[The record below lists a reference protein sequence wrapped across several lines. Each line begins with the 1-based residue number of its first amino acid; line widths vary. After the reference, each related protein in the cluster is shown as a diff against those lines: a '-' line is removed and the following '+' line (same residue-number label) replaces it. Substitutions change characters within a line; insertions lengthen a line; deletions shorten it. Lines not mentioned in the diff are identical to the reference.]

1 MHPHFAS
8 AADLCANDSNS
19 NKNNNNKPPLFKR
32 GPSLPDICTLKRD
45 PQQHSKTLKT
55 AVLRKIQ
62 LKSLP
67 NSPPPETL
75 DPHQP
80 DHTAAISDQILIH
93 IFSFLSRQQHVSISL
108 VCKRWMAVAGRLLRS
123 VKLADWDF
131 LDSGRVVSR
140 FPNLT
145 DIDLVSACV
154 KSPRNSG
161 IVVSHKLLSVH
172 LDVRCLPDEIVE
184 YEYLLPASVVD
195 EGLRIVASAY
205 PNLRRL
211 VVIGASEIGLRSVA
225 AECSTLQELEL
236 HNCTD
241 MALMGISGCKNLQIL
256 KLIGSVDGLYANVV
270 SDIGFTILAQGC
282 SRLLKLE
289 LRGCEGSYAG
299 VKAIAQCCPM
309 LMELTFCDH
318 RMDEGWLSALQYF
331 SNLRTLELKLCKI
344 IDASPGPSEHL
355 GACPT
360 LEALHLHQC
369 QLRNKDSLTAL
380 FVVCEDVTE
389 FVLEDCWGLDDD
401 LFRRASLCRRVKLL
415 YLEGCSL
422 LTMESLDS
430 VLLSWTEL
438 ERLKVV
444 SCNNIRDSEITPGV
458 ASLFGILKE
467 LKWRPDSKS
476 LLSAS
481 LDVTGIG
488 KKGGKFF
495 KRV

>member
-1 MHPHFAS
+1 MHAHHFAS
-8 AADLCANDSNS
+8 AADLRVNDTNS
-19 NKNNNNKPPLFKR
+19 DTYKPPLVKR
-32 GPSLPDICTLKRD
+32 GPSLPDIRSVKRD
-45 PQQHSKTLKT
+45 PHQQPKTLKN
-55 AVLRKIQ
+55 AVMH

-75 DPHQP
+75 DPPPP
-80 DHTAAISDQILIH
+80 DHTDAISDQLLLR
-93 IFSFLSRQQHVSISL
+93 IFSLLPRHQHVSASL
-108 VCKRWMAVAGRLLRS
+108 VCKRWMGLAGRLVRS

-161 IVVSHKLLSVH
+161 IVASHKLLSFH
-172 LDVRCLPDEIVE
+172 LDASCLPEEIVE
-184 YEYLLPASVVD
+184 CEYLLPASAVD

-205 PNLRRL
+205 PGLRRL
-211 VVIGASEIGLRSVA
+211 VVIGASEKGLLSVA

-236 HNCTD
+236 HYCTD
-241 MALMGISGCKNLQIL
+241 MALKGISGCKNLQIL

-282 SRLLKLE
+282 GRLVKLE
-289 LRGCEGSYAG
+289 LSGCEGSYAG

-309 LMELTFCDH
+309 LMELIFCDH
-318 RMDEGWLSALQYF
+318 RMDDGWLSALQYF
-331 SNLRTLELKLCKI
+331 GNLRTLELKLCKK
-344 IDASPGPSEHL
+344 IDSSPGPNEHL
-355 GACPT
+355 GACLT
-360 LEALHLHQC
+360 LQELHLHQC
-369 QLRNKDSLTAL
+369 QLRDKDNLAAL
-380 FVVCEDVTE
+380 FFICQAVTE
-389 FVLEDCWGLDDD
+389 IVLEDCWGLDDD
-401 LFRRASLCRRVKLL
+401 LFRKASLCRRVKLL

-438 ERLKVV
+438 ERLKVI
-444 SCNNIRDSEITPGV
+444 SCNNIKDSDVTPGV
-458 ASLFGILKE
+458 AALFGVLRE

-481 LDVTGIG
+481 LDGTGMG